1 MKKVKIK
8 YNPYIVETEITVDG
22 QKPKA
27 NSALNVGKKRLQ
39 EWVEKL
45 PKILL
50 DEYRDKNVT
59 IDFTGTVSDYEDI
72 ESSFNV
78 YKDKISSTYSFHK
91 TADISNVERTIDK
104 IFEEIKNGPVAEL
117 KDRKILRAFEKAKDS
132 MFEINVVATM
142 SSGKSTLIN
151 ALLGQQL
158 MPAANEATT
167 ATIVRIIDTDQD
179 NFSAIAYDKSGQV
192 VKKLDNVTLE
202 DMQAL
207 NADIKVSTI
216 EIKGKIPCVSSVGM
230 KLVLVDT
237 PGPNNSRD
245 KSHEEMTYKMIADS
259 DKSLVLYV
267 MNGQQLGIND
277 EKYFLDYVCEC
288 MKEGGKK
295 GRERFIF
302 AVNKMDA
309 FIPDPQDDGPDCITN
324 ALNNVKAGLEDREIY
339 NPNIFPVCS
348 LPALQKRAEMKGPRA
363 RALDAFKM
371 MCEYYD
377 VMHFE
382 QYYDYNNLPQTVRN
396 RLDFWMSQASCDDDK
411 LEVRTGIVSIEQAI
425 AQYIN
430 KYARTTKVYDLVQS
444 FNEKLNELA
453 AVAHLEEAIRC
464 DKNAK
469 AELEKQIEKIKS
481 AINSAQNAQNRS
493 KRIDNIDVITP
504 ITAKLNDYFKTIN
517 TQITRLQSG
526 EPKVEKTRALQI
538 CADIEESCKAISLQL
553 KVQIEKIILNNYNN
567 TINSIVEEYKSFLA
581 ELNMNVNSASL
592 SFSPISLVSM
602 SLSDLSSIVSDN
614 TQRVDESYNT
624 IEEYEHKVEGDRG
637 AFATGGAASGA
648 LAGAAIGSFIPGVGT
663 LVGGIFGGLIGAI
676 GGACI
681 GDDEHT
687 EKRTRQKRVEKY
699 VDYVDMR
706 TVSEE
711 YTQDFQEEI
720 IKVKEQTLEFV
731 KDETCRLKEYLKG
744 ELVKI
749 DKVLADKLT
758 ALSKTESDSKAK
770 AEELAI
776 KENNLKWLT
785 NIQNRVNNIINF

>member
-45 PKILL
+45 PQIIL
-50 DEYRDKNVT
+50 DEYRDCNVT
-59 IDFTGTVSDYEDI
+59 LEFTGTVSDYEDI
-72 ESSFNV
+72 ESAFNV
-78 YKDKISSTYSFHK
+78 YKDKISATCNFHK
-91 TADISNVERTIDK
+91 TADITDVERTIDK

-117 KDRKILRAFEKAKDS
+117 KDKKIIQAFEKAKDS
-132 MFEINVVATM
+132 KFEINVVATM

-167 ATIVRIIDTDQD
+167 ATIVKIIDTDQD
-179 NFSAIAYDKSGQV
+179 NFSAIAFDKSGQI

-207 NADIKVSTI
+207 NADIKVSTV
-216 EIKGKIPCVSSVGM
+216 EIRGKIPCVSSVGM

-277 EKYFLDYVCEC
+277 EKIFLDYVCQS
-288 MKEGGKK
+288 MKDGGKK
-295 GRERFIF
+295 ARERFIF

-309 FIPDPQDDGPDCITN
+309 FSPDPQDDGPECITK
-324 ALNNVKAGLEDREIY
+324 ALDNVKAGLEEREIY

-363 RALDAFKM
+363 RALNDFKM

-382 QYYDYNNLPQTVRN
+382 KYYDYNNLPQTVRN
-396 RLDFWMSQASCDDDK
+396 RLDNWMSQANNDDDK
-411 LEVRTGIVSIEQAI
+411 LEVRTGVVSIEQAI

-453 AVAHLEEAIRC
+453 AVAHLEDAIRK

-469 AELEKQIEKIKS
+469 AELEKQIAKIKANIQSAQKAQKRSKTIDKIDLTSTVEKQVTTYMTEIKNKLSKMMSGRSNKVEKIK
-481 AINSAQNAQNRS
+481 
-493 KRIDNIDVITP
+493 
-504 ITAKLNDYFKTIN
+504 AKQQCAEL
-517 TQITRLQSG
+517 
-526 EPKVEKTRALQI
+526 EKE
-538 CADIEESCKAISLQL
+538 CEAISVQI
-553 KVQIEKIILNNYNN
+553 KVQIDMILETAYKETITKII
-567 TINSIVEEYKSFLA
+567 EEYKRYLA
-581 ELNMNVNSASL
+581 ELNIGVNTNAL
-592 SFSPISLVSM
+592 SFNPANLVSG
-602 SLSDLSSIVSDN
+602 SLADLSTIIDN
-614 TQRVDESYNT
+614 NTDTVDESYTETRTKRVFVESKRRWYNPFSWFS
-624 IEEYEHKVEGDRG
+624 EGDHYENR
-637 AFATGGAASGA
+637 SYQ
-648 LAGAAIGSFIPGVGT
+648 
-663 LVGGIFGGLIGAI
+663 
-676 GGACI
+676 
-681 GDDEHT
+681 E
-687 EKRTRQKRVEKY
+687 RVKKY
-699 VDYVDMR
+699 VDYVDMNEVASDYIVPFQKSLDG
-706 TVSEE
+706 TKKDAINHVTSE
-711 YTQDFQEEI
+711 TQ
-720 IKVKEQTLEFV
+720 
-731 KDETCRLKEYLKG
+731 RLKEYLKG
-744 ELVKI
+744 ELSKI
-749 DKVLADKLT
+749 DKVLNQKLD
-758 ALSKTESDSKAK
+758 ALSKTQADSKAK
-770 AEELAI
+770 ADEIAK
-776 KENNLKWLT
+776 KEKKLKWLES
-785 NIQNRVNNIINF
+785 IQNQVNSIINF

>member
-45 PKILL
+45 PQILL
-50 DEYRDKNVT
+50 DEYRDSNV
-59 IDFTGTVSDYEDI
+59 IIEFTGTVSDYEDI
-72 ESSFNV
+72 ESVFNV
-78 YKDKISSTYSFHK
+78 YKDKISATCNFYK
-91 TADISNVERTIDK
+91 TADITDVERTIDK
-104 IFEEIKNGPVAEL
+104 IFMDIKNGPVAEL
-117 KDRKILRAFEKAKDS
+117 KDKKIIQAFEKAKDS
-132 MFEINVVATM
+132 KFEINVVATM

-167 ATIVRIIDTDQD
+167 ATIVKIIDTDQD
-179 NFSAIAYDKSGQV
+179 NFSAIAYDKSGQI

-207 NADIKVSTI
+207 NADVKVSTV

-277 EKYFLDYVCEC
+277 EKIFLDYVCQS
-288 MKEGGKK
+288 MKDGGKK
-295 GRERFIF
+295 ARERFIF

-309 FIPDPQDDGPDCITN
+309 FSPDPQDDGPECITK
-324 ALNNVKAGLEDREIY
+324 ALDNVKAGLEDREIY

-348 LPALQKRAEMKGPRA
+348 LPALQKRAEMRGPRA
-363 RALDAFKM
+363 RALNDFKM

-382 QYYDYNNLPQTVRN
+382 KYYEYNNLPQTVRN
-396 RLDFWMSQASCDDDK
+396 RLDYWMSQASSDDEK

-453 AVAHLEEAIRC
+453 AVAHLEDAIRK
-464 DKNAK
+464 DKKAK
-469 AELEKQIEKIKS
+469 AELEKQISKIKS
-481 AINSAQNAQNRS
+481 NIQSAQNAQSRS
-493 KRIDNIDVITP
+493 KTIDKIDLTSTVEKQV
-504 ITAKLNDYFKTIN
+504 TAYMTEIKNKLSKLMSERSN
-517 TQITRLQSG
+517 
-526 EPKVEKTRALQI
+526 KVEKIKARQQ
-538 CADIEESCKAISLQL
+538 CAELEKECEAISVQI
-553 KVQIEKIILNNYNN
+553 KVQIEKILETAYKD
-567 TINSIVEEYKSFLA
+567 TINKIVDEYKRYLA
-581 ELNMNVNSASL
+581 ELNIGVNTNAL
-592 SFSPISLVSM
+592 SFNPANLVSG
-602 SLSDLSSIVSDN
+602 SLADLSSIIDDN
-614 TQRVDESYNT
+614 TETVDESYNET
-624 IEEYEHKVEGDRG
+624 RTKRVFVESKRRWYNPFSWFSEGDHFENRSYQ
-637 AFATGGAASGA
+637 A
-648 LAGAAIGSFIPGVGT
+648 
-663 LVGGIFGGLIGAI
+663 
-676 GGACI
+676 
-681 GDDEHT
+681 
-687 EKRTRQKRVEKY
+687 RVEKY
-699 VDYVDMR
+699 VDYVDMNEVASDYIVPFQKSLDG
-706 TVSEE
+706 TKKDAINHVTSE
-711 YTQDFQEEI
+711 TQ
-720 IKVKEQTLEFV
+720 
-731 KDETCRLKEYLKG
+731 RLKEYLKE
-744 ELVKI
+744 ELAKI
-749 DKVLADKLT
+749 DKLLNQKLD
-758 ALSKTESDSKAK
+758 ALSKTEADSKAK
-770 AEELAI
+770 AEEIAV
-776 KENNLKWLT
+776 KEKNLKWLES
-785 NIQNRVNNIINF
+785 IQNQVNNIIHF

>member
-45 PKILL
+45 PQILL
-50 DEYRDKNVT
+50 HEYRDSNV
-59 IDFTGTVSDYEDI
+59 IIEFTGTVSDYEDI
-72 ESSFNV
+72 ESVFNV
-78 YKDKISSTYSFHK
+78 YKDKISATCNFHK
-91 TADISNVERTIDK
+91 TADITDVERTIDK
-104 IFEEIKNGPVAEL
+104 IFKDIKNGPVAEL
-117 KDRKILRAFEKAKDS
+117 KDKKIIQAFEKAKDS
-132 MFEINVVATM
+132 KFEINVVATM

-167 ATIVRIIDTDQD
+167 ATIVKIIDTDQD
-179 NFSAIAYDKSGQV
+179 HFSAIAYDKSGQI

-207 NADIKVSTI
+207 NADVKVSTV

-277 EKYFLDYVCEC
+277 EKIFLDYVCQS
-288 MKEGGKK
+288 MKDGGKK
-295 GRERFIF
+295 ARERFIF

-309 FIPDPQDDGPDCITN
+309 FSPDPQDDGPECITK
-324 ALNNVKAGLEDREIY
+324 ALDNVKAGLEDREIY

-348 LPALQKRAEMKGPRA
+348 LPALQKRAEMRGPRA
-363 RALDAFKM
+363 RALNDFKM

-382 QYYDYNNLPQTVRN
+382 KYYEYNNLPQTVRN
-396 RLDFWMSQASCDDDK
+396 RLDYWMSQASSDDEK

-453 AVAHLEEAIRC
+453 AVAHLEDAIRK
-464 DKNAK
+464 DKKAK
-469 AELEKQIEKIKS
+469 AELEKQISTIKS
-481 AINSAQNAQNRS
+481 NIQSAQNAQS
-493 KRIDNIDVITP
+493 KS
-504 ITAKLNDYFKTIN
+504 KTI
-517 TQITRLQSG
+517 
-526 EPKVEKTRALQI
+526 
-538 CADIEESCKAISLQL
+538 D
-553 KVQIEKIILNNYNN
+553 KI
-567 TINSIVEEYKSFLA
+567 
-581 ELNMNVNSASL
+581 
-592 SFSPISLVSM
+592 
-602 SLSDLSSIVSDN
+602 DL
-614 TQRVDESYNT
+614 T
-624 IEEYEHKVEGDRG
+624 
-637 AFATGGAASGA
+637 FGA
-648 LAGAAIGSFIPGVGT
+648 LSG
-663 LVGGIFGGLIGAI
+663 LV
-676 GGACI
+676 
-681 GDDEHT
+681 E
-687 EKRTRQKRVEKY
+687 
-699 VDYVDMR
+699 
-706 TVSEE
+706 
-711 YTQDFQEEI
+711 
-720 IKVKEQTLEFV
+720 
-731 KDETCRLKEYLKG
+731 
-744 ELVKI
+744 
-749 DKVLADKLT
+749 
-758 ALSKTESDSKAK
+758 
-770 AEELAI
+770 
-776 KENNLKWLT
+776 
-785 NIQNRVNNIINF
+785 

>member
-45 PKILL
+45 PQIIL
-50 DEYRDKNVT
+50 DEYRDCNVT
-59 IDFTGTVSDYEDI
+59 LEFTGTVSDYEDI
-72 ESSFNV
+72 ESAFNV
-78 YKDKISSTYSFHK
+78 YKDKISATCNFHK
-91 TADISNVERTIDK
+91 TADITDVERTIDK

-117 KDRKILRAFEKAKDS
+117 KDKKIIQAFEKAKDS
-132 MFEINVVATM
+132 KFEINVVATM

-167 ATIVRIIDTDQD
+167 ATIVKIIDTDQD
-179 NFSAIAYDKSGQV
+179 NFSAIAFDKSGQI

-207 NADIKVSTI
+207 NADIKVSTV
-216 EIKGKIPCVSSVGM
+216 EIRGKIPCVSSVGM

-277 EKYFLDYVCEC
+277 EKIFLDYVCQS
-288 MKEGGKK
+288 MKDGGKK
-295 GRERFIF
+295 ARERFIF

-309 FIPDPQDDGPDCITN
+309 FSPDPQDDGPECITK
-324 ALNNVKAGLEDREIY
+324 ALDNVKAGLEDREIY

-363 RALDAFKM
+363 RALNDFKM

-382 QYYDYNNLPQTVRN
+382 KYYDYNNLPQTVRN
-396 RLDFWMSQASCDDDK
+396 RLDNWMSQANNDDDK
-411 LEVRTGIVSIEQAI
+411 LEVRTGVVSIEQAI

-453 AVAHLEEAIRC
+453 AVAHLEDAIRK

-469 AELEKQIEKIKS
+469 AELEKQIAKIKANIQSAQKAQKRSKTIDKIDLTSTVEKQVTTYMTEIKNKLSKMMSGRSNKVEKIK
-481 AINSAQNAQNRS
+481 
-493 KRIDNIDVITP
+493 
-504 ITAKLNDYFKTIN
+504 AKQQCAEL
-517 TQITRLQSG
+517 
-526 EPKVEKTRALQI
+526 EKE
-538 CADIEESCKAISLQL
+538 CEAISVQI
-553 KVQIEKIILNNYNN
+553 KVQIDMILETAYKETITKII
-567 TINSIVEEYKSFLA
+567 EEYKRYLA
-581 ELNMNVNSASL
+581 ELNIGVNTNAL
-592 SFSPISLVSM
+592 SFNPANLVSG
-602 SLSDLSSIVSDN
+602 SLADLSTIIDN
-614 TQRVDESYNT
+614 NTDTVDESYTETRTKRVFVESKRRWYNPFSWFS
-624 IEEYEHKVEGDRG
+624 EGDHYENR
-637 AFATGGAASGA
+637 SYQ
-648 LAGAAIGSFIPGVGT
+648 
-663 LVGGIFGGLIGAI
+663 
-676 GGACI
+676 
-681 GDDEHT
+681 E
-687 EKRTRQKRVEKY
+687 RVKKY
-699 VDYVDMR
+699 VDYVDMNEVASDYIVPFQKSLDG
-706 TVSEE
+706 TKKDAINHVTSE
-711 YTQDFQEEI
+711 TQ
-720 IKVKEQTLEFV
+720 
-731 KDETCRLKEYLKG
+731 RLKEYLKG
-744 ELVKI
+744 ELSKI
-749 DKVLADKLT
+749 DKVLNQKLD
-758 ALSKTESDSKAK
+758 ALSKTQADSKAK
-770 AEELAI
+770 ADEIAK
-776 KENNLKWLT
+776 KEKKLKWLES
-785 NIQNRVNNIINF
+785 IQNQVNSIINF

>member
-45 PKILL
+45 PQIIL
-50 DEYRDKNVT
+50 DEYRDSNAT
-59 IDFTGTVSDYEDI
+59 LEFTGTVSDYEDI
-72 ESSFNV
+72 KSAFNV
-78 YKDKISSTYSFHK
+78 YKDKISATCNFHK
-91 TADISNVERTIDK
+91 TADITDVERTIDK

-117 KDRKILRAFEKAKDS
+117 KDKKIIQAFEKAKDS
-132 MFEINVVATM
+132 KFEINVVATM

-167 ATIVRIIDTDQD
+167 ATIVKIIDTDQD
-179 NFSAIAYDKSGQV
+179 NFSAVAYDKSGQV

-207 NADIKVSTI
+207 NADIKVSTV

-277 EKYFLDYVCEC
+277 EKIFLDYVCQS
-288 MKEGGKK
+288 MKDGGKK
-295 GRERFIF
+295 ARERFIF

-309 FIPDPQDDGPDCITN
+309 FSPDPQDDGPECITK
-324 ALNNVKAGLEDREIY
+324 ALDNVKAGLEDREIY

-363 RALDAFKM
+363 RALNDFKM

-382 QYYDYNNLPQTVRN
+382 KYYDYNNLPQTVRN
-396 RLDFWMSQASCDDDK
+396 RLDYWMSQANNDDDK
-411 LEVRTGIVSIEQAI
+411 LEVRTGVVSIEQAI

-453 AVAHLEEAIRC
+453 AVAHLEDAIRK

-469 AELEKQIEKIKS
+469 AELEKQIAKIK
-481 AINSAQNAQNRS
+481 ANIQSAQNAQNRS
-493 KRIDNIDVITP
+493 KTIDKIDLTSTVEKQVATYMTEIKN
-504 ITAKLNDYFKTIN
+504 KLSKMM
-517 TQITRLQSG
+517 SG
-526 EPKVEKTRALQI
+526 RSNKVEKIKAKQQ
-538 CADIEESCKAISLQL
+538 CAELEKECEAISVQI
-553 KVQIEKIILNNYNN
+553 KVQIDKILETAYKETITKII
-567 TINSIVEEYKSFLA
+567 EEYKRYLA
-581 ELNMNVNSASL
+581 ELNIGVNTNAL
-592 SFSPISLVSM
+592 SFNPANLVSG
-602 SLSDLSSIVSDN
+602 SLADLSTIIDEN
-614 TQRVDESYNT
+614 TDTVDESYTETRTKRVFVESKRRWYNPFSWFS
-624 IEEYEHKVEGDRG
+624 EGDHYENRSYQ
-637 AFATGGAASGA
+637 A
-648 LAGAAIGSFIPGVGT
+648 
-663 LVGGIFGGLIGAI
+663 
-676 GGACI
+676 
-681 GDDEHT
+681 
-687 EKRTRQKRVEKY
+687 RVEKY
-699 VDYVDMR
+699 VDYVDMNEVASDYIVPFQKSLDG
-706 TVSEE
+706 TKKDAINHVISE
-711 YTQDFQEEI
+711 TQ
-720 IKVKEQTLEFV
+720 
-731 KDETCRLKEYLKG
+731 RLKEYLKG
-744 ELVKI
+744 ELSKI
-749 DKVLADKLT
+749 DKVLNQKLD
-758 ALSKTESDSKAK
+758 ALSKTQADSKAK
-770 AEELAI
+770 ADEIAQ
-776 KENNLKWLT
+776 KEKNLKWLES
-785 NIQNRVNNIINF
+785 IQNQVNSIINF

>member
-45 PKILL
+45 PQIIL
-50 DEYRDKNVT
+50 DEYRDCNVT
-59 IDFTGTVSDYEDI
+59 LEFTGTVSDYEDI
-72 ESSFNV
+72 ESAFNV
-78 YKDKISSTYSFHK
+78 YKDKISATCNFHK
-91 TADISNVERTIDK
+91 TADITDVERTIDK

-117 KDRKILRAFEKAKDS
+117 KDKKIIQAFEKAKDS
-132 MFEINVVATM
+132 KFEINVVATM

-167 ATIVRIIDTDQD
+167 ATIVKIIDTDQD
-179 NFSAIAYDKSGQV
+179 NFSAIAFDKSGQI

-207 NADIKVSTI
+207 NADIKVSTV
-216 EIKGKIPCVSSVGM
+216 EIRGKIPCVSSVGM

-277 EKYFLDYVCEC
+277 EKIFLDYVCQS
-288 MKEGGKK
+288 MKDGGKK
-295 GRERFIF
+295 ARERFIF

-309 FIPDPQDDGPDCITN
+309 FSPDPQDDGPECITK
-324 ALNNVKAGLEDREIY
+324 ALDNVKAGLEDREIY

-363 RALDAFKM
+363 RALNDFKM

-382 QYYDYNNLPQTVRN
+382 KYYDYNNLPQTVRN
-396 RLDFWMSQASCDDDK
+396 RLDNWMSQANNDDDK
-411 LEVRTGIVSIEQAI
+411 LEVRTGVVSIEQAI

-453 AVAHLEEAIRC
+453 AVAHLEDAIRK

-469 AELEKQIEKIKS
+469 AELEKQIAKIKANIQSAQKAQKRSKTIDKIDLTSTVEKQVTTYMTEIKNKLSKMMSGRSNKVEKIK
-481 AINSAQNAQNRS
+481 
-493 KRIDNIDVITP
+493 
-504 ITAKLNDYFKTIN
+504 AKQQCAEL
-517 TQITRLQSG
+517 
-526 EPKVEKTRALQI
+526 EKE
-538 CADIEESCKAISLQL
+538 CEAISVQI
-553 KVQIEKIILNNYNN
+553 KVQIDMILETAYKETITKII
-567 TINSIVEEYKSFLA
+567 EEYKRYLA
-581 ELNMNVNSASL
+581 ELNIGVNTNAL
-592 SFSPISLVSM
+592 SFNPANLVSG
-602 SLSDLSSIVSDN
+602 SLADLSTIINNN
-614 TQRVDESYNT
+614 TDTVDESYTETRTKRVFVESKRRWYNPFSWFS
-624 IEEYEHKVEGDRG
+624 EGDHYENR
-637 AFATGGAASGA
+637 SYQ
-648 LAGAAIGSFIPGVGT
+648 
-663 LVGGIFGGLIGAI
+663 
-676 GGACI
+676 
-681 GDDEHT
+681 E
-687 EKRTRQKRVEKY
+687 RVKKY
-699 VDYVDMR
+699 VDYVDMNEVASDYIVPFQKSLDG
-706 TVSEE
+706 TKKDAINHVTSE
-711 YTQDFQEEI
+711 TQ
-720 IKVKEQTLEFV
+720 
-731 KDETCRLKEYLKG
+731 RLKEYLKG
-744 ELVKI
+744 ELSKI
-749 DKVLADKLT
+749 DKVLNQKLD
-758 ALSKTESDSKAK
+758 ALSKTQADSKAK
-770 AEELAI
+770 ADEIAK
-776 KENNLKWLT
+776 KEKKLKWLES
-785 NIQNRVNNIINF
+785 IQNQVNSIINF

>member
-45 PKILL
+45 PQIIL
-50 DEYRDKNVT
+50 DEYRDSNAT
-59 IDFTGTVSDYEDI
+59 LEFTGTVSDYEDI
-72 ESSFNV
+72 ESAFNV
-78 YKDKISSTYSFHK
+78 YKDKISATCNFHK
-91 TADISNVERTIDK
+91 TADITDVERTIDK

-117 KDRKILRAFEKAKDS
+117 KDKKIIQAFEKAKDS
-132 MFEINVVATM
+132 KFEINVVATM

-167 ATIVRIIDTDQD
+167 ATIVKIIDTDQD
-179 NFSAIAYDKSGQV
+179 NFSAVAYDKSGQV

-207 NADIKVSTI
+207 NADIKVSTV

-277 EKYFLDYVCEC
+277 EKIFLDYVCQS
-288 MKEGGKK
+288 MKDGGKK
-295 GRERFIF
+295 ARERFIF

-309 FIPDPQDDGPDCITN
+309 FSPDPQDDGPECITK
-324 ALNNVKAGLEDREIY
+324 ALDNVKAGLEDREIY

-363 RALDAFKM
+363 RALNDFKM

-382 QYYDYNNLPQTVRN
+382 KYYDYNNLPQTVRN
-396 RLDFWMSQASCDDDK
+396 RLDYLMSQANNDDDK
-411 LEVRTGIVSIEQAI
+411 LEVRTGVVSIEQAI

-453 AVAHLEEAIRC
+453 AVAHLEDAIRK

-469 AELEKQIEKIKS
+469 AELEKQIAKIK
-481 AINSAQNAQNRS
+481 ANIQSAQNAQNRS
-493 KRIDNIDVITP
+493 KTIDKIDLTSTVEKQVATYMTEIKN
-504 ITAKLNDYFKTIN
+504 KLSKMM
-517 TQITRLQSG
+517 SG
-526 EPKVEKTRALQI
+526 RSNKVEKIKAKQQ
-538 CADIEESCKAISLQL
+538 CAELEKECEAISVQI
-553 KVQIEKIILNNYNN
+553 KVQIDKILETAYKETITKII
-567 TINSIVEEYKSFLA
+567 EEYKRYLA
-581 ELNMNVNSASL
+581 ELNIGVNKNAL
-592 SFSPISLVSM
+592 SFNPANLVSG
-602 SLSDLSSIVSDN
+602 SLADLSTIIDDN
-614 TQRVDESYNT
+614 TDTVDESYTETRTKRVFVESKRRWYNPFSWFS
-624 IEEYEHKVEGDRG
+624 EGDHYENRSYQ
-637 AFATGGAASGA
+637 A
-648 LAGAAIGSFIPGVGT
+648 
-663 LVGGIFGGLIGAI
+663 
-676 GGACI
+676 
-681 GDDEHT
+681 
-687 EKRTRQKRVEKY
+687 RVEKY
-699 VDYVDMR
+699 VDYVDMNEVASDYIVPFQKSLDG
-706 TVSEE
+706 TKKDAINHVTSE
-711 YTQDFQEEI
+711 TQ
-720 IKVKEQTLEFV
+720 
-731 KDETCRLKEYLKG
+731 RLKEYLKG
-744 ELVKI
+744 ELSKI
-749 DKVLADKLT
+749 DKVLNQKLD
-758 ALSKTESDSKAK
+758 ALSKTQADSKAK
-770 AEELAI
+770 ADEIAQ
-776 KENNLKWLT
+776 KEKNLKWLES
-785 NIQNRVNNIINF
+785 IQNQVNSIINF

>member
-45 PKILL
+45 PQIIL
-50 DEYRDKNVT
+50 DEYRDCNVT
-59 IDFTGTVSDYEDI
+59 LEFTGTVSDYEDI
-72 ESSFNV
+72 ESAFNV
-78 YKDKISSTYSFHK
+78 YKDKISATCNFHK
-91 TADISNVERTIDK
+91 TADITDVERTIDK

-117 KDRKILRAFEKAKDS
+117 KDKKIIQAFEKAKDS
-132 MFEINVVATM
+132 KFEINVVATM

-167 ATIVRIIDTDQD
+167 ATIVKIIDTDQD
-179 NFSAIAYDKSGQV
+179 NFSAIAFDKSGQI

-207 NADIKVSTI
+207 NADIKVSTV
-216 EIKGKIPCVSSVGM
+216 EIRGKIPCVSSVGM

-277 EKYFLDYVCEC
+277 EKIFLDYVCQS
-288 MKEGGKK
+288 MKDGGKK
-295 GRERFIF
+295 ARERFIF

-309 FIPDPQDDGPDCITN
+309 FSPDPQDDGPECITK
-324 ALNNVKAGLEDREIY
+324 ALDNVKAGLEDREIY

-363 RALDAFKM
+363 RALNDFKM

-382 QYYDYNNLPQTVRN
+382 KYYDYNNLPQTVRN
-396 RLDFWMSQASCDDDK
+396 RLDYCMSQANNDDDK
-411 LEVRTGIVSIEQAI
+411 LEVRTGVVSIEQAI

-453 AVAHLEEAIRC
+453 AVAHLEDAIRK

-469 AELEKQIEKIKS
+469 AELEKQIAKIKANIQSAQKAQKRSKTIDKIDLTSTVKKQVTTYMTEIKNKLSKMMSGRSNKVEKIK
-481 AINSAQNAQNRS
+481 
-493 KRIDNIDVITP
+493 
-504 ITAKLNDYFKTIN
+504 AKQQCAEL
-517 TQITRLQSG
+517 
-526 EPKVEKTRALQI
+526 EKE
-538 CADIEESCKAISLQL
+538 CEAISVQI
-553 KVQIEKIILNNYNN
+553 KVQIDKILETAYKETITKII
-567 TINSIVEEYKSFLA
+567 EEYKRYLA
-581 ELNMNVNSASL
+581 ELNIGVNTSAL
-592 SFSPISLVSM
+592 SF
-602 SLSDLSSIVSDN
+602 
-614 TQRVDESYNT
+614 T
-624 IEEYEHKVEGDRG
+624 
-637 AFATGGAASGA
+637 
-648 LAGAAIGSFIPGVGT
+648 
-663 LVGGIFGGLIGAI
+663 
-676 GGACI
+676 
-681 GDDEHT
+681 
-687 EKRTRQKRVEKY
+687 
-699 VDYVDMR
+699 
-706 TVSEE
+706 
-711 YTQDFQEEI
+711 
-720 IKVKEQTLEFV
+720 
-731 KDETCRLKEYLKG
+731 
-744 ELVKI
+744 
-749 DKVLADKLT
+749 
-758 ALSKTESDSKAK
+758 
-770 AEELAI
+770 
-776 KENNLKWLT
+776 
-785 NIQNRVNNIINF
+785 RVNIKL

>member
-45 PKILL
+45 PQILL
-50 DEYRDKNVT
+50 DEYRDSNV
-59 IDFTGTVSDYEDI
+59 IIEFTGTVSDYEDI
-72 ESSFNV
+72 ESVFNV
-78 YKDKISSTYSFHK
+78 YKDKISATCNFHK
-91 TADISNVERTIDK
+91 TADITDVERTIDK
-104 IFEEIKNGPVAEL
+104 IFENIKNGPVAEL
-117 KDRKILRAFEKAKDS
+117 KDKKIIQAFEKAKDS
-132 MFEINVVATM
+132 KFEINVVATM

-167 ATIVRIIDTDQD
+167 ATIVKIIDTDQD
-179 NFSAIAYDKSGQV
+179 HFSAIAYDKSGQI

-207 NADIKVSTI
+207 NADVKVSTI

-277 EKYFLDYVCEC
+277 EKIFLDYVCQS
-288 MKEGGKK
+288 MKDGGKK
-295 GRERFIF
+295 ARERFIF

-309 FIPDPQDDGPDCITN
+309 FSPDPQDDGPECITK
-324 ALNNVKAGLEDREIY
+324 ALDNVKAGLEDREIY

-363 RALDAFKM
+363 RALNDFKM

-382 QYYDYNNLPQTVRN
+382 KYYEYNNLPQTVRN
-396 RLDFWMSQASCDDDK
+396 RLDYWMSQASSDDEK

-430 KYARTTKVYDLVQS
+430 KYARTTKVFDLVQS

-453 AVAHLEEAIRC
+453 AVAHLEDAIRK
-464 DKNAK
+464 DKKAK
-469 AELEKQIEKIKS
+469 AELEKQISKIKS
-481 AINSAQNAQNRS
+481 NIQSAQNAQSRS
-493 KRIDNIDVITP
+493 KTIDKIDLTSTVEEQV
-504 ITAKLNDYFKTIN
+504 TAYMTEIKHKLSKMM
-517 TQITRLQSG
+517 SG
-526 EPKVEKTRALQI
+526 RSNKVEKIKARQQ
-538 CADIEESCKAISLQL
+538 CAELEKECEAISVQI
-553 KVQIEKIILNNYNN
+553 KVQIDKILETAYKD
-567 TINSIVEEYKSFLA
+567 TINKIVDEYKRYLA
-581 ELNMNVNSASL
+581 ELNIGVNTNAL
-592 SFSPISLVSM
+592 SFNPANLVSG
-602 SLSDLSSIVSDN
+602 SLADLSSIIDDN
-614 TQRVDESYNT
+614 TETVDESYNET
-624 IEEYEHKVEGDRG
+624 RTKRVFVESKRRWYNPFSWFSEGDHFENRSYQ
-637 AFATGGAASGA
+637 A
-648 LAGAAIGSFIPGVGT
+648 
-663 LVGGIFGGLIGAI
+663 
-676 GGACI
+676 
-681 GDDEHT
+681 
-687 EKRTRQKRVEKY
+687 RVEKY
-699 VDYVDMR
+699 VDYVDMNEVASDYIVPFLKSLNG
-706 TVSEE
+706 TKKDAINHVTSE
-711 YTQDFQEEI
+711 TQ
-720 IKVKEQTLEFV
+720 
-731 KDETCRLKEYLKG
+731 RLKEYLKE
-744 ELVKI
+744 ELAKI
-749 DKVLADKLT
+749 DKVLNQKLD
-758 ALSKTESDSKAK
+758 ALSKTEADSKAK
-770 AEELAI
+770 AEEIAV
-776 KENNLKWLT
+776 KEKNLKWLES
-785 NIQNRVNNIINF
+785 IQNQVNNIIHF